1 MDLSLVA
8 LWLAN
13 NQTSVTVTTR
23 QLDMVTKTKN
33 QKFPNHKQPSI
44 LVGFSKKNRSYNTH
58 VSSNSSQAP
67 SLVYLAHT
75 SQQLKSFDTKSI

>member
-33 QKFPNHKQPSI
+33 QKFPNSIQLSI
-44 LVGFSKKNRSYNTH
+44 LVGFSKNLSYSTH
-58 VSSNSSQAP
+58 VLY
-67 SLVYLAHT
+67 LVIERTVLSIFGSYLVT
-75 SQQLKSFDTKSI
+75 I